1 VFPEKCDDIEKVT
14 AMAYKFTLVLS
25 REITEEESAILREAD
40 AVCADAV
47 FGPDTLPANAD
58 VSVTKMDVDDTSS
71 PTLAE
76 AIQSALDAVKKVPDL
91 SVPGLTV
98 PVQPAGPL
106 DDEKPAVITGEKP
119 EVVAEEKPEA
129 AAEEK
134 TGARKANGKKP
145 AARKP
150 AVEKAS
156 ANRSPQDNYDFAD
169 QQLTISQQEKFP
181 YEFEVSGL
189 SFVAHAGVF
198 TPKYF
203 PGVEM
208 YNRWLRP
215 GPEADVLEIGTG
227 TGVVA
232 VFAALAGARRVVATD
247 VNPAA
252 VANARANVA
261 KHGLEGRVDVRHGD
275 VFDPIR
281 PDERFDLVFWSF
293 PWLWVEPDVQLT
305 DLQKACVD
313 PGYGAARRYITQGTR
328 LLAPGGRLT
337 LGIST
342 AVVRYDLI
350 QEIAAEAGLDARIV
364 ERDEIAEPLPT
375 SIPLELV
382 EFVAG
387 GDRRRETLT

>member
-1 VFPEKCDDIEKVT
+1 
-14 AMAYKFTLVLS
+14 MGYKFTLVLS

-47 FGPDTLPANAD
+47 FGPGTLPANAD

-76 AIQSALDAVKKVPDL
+76 AIRSALDAVKKVPDL

-98 PVQPAGPL
+98 PTQPAGPL
-106 DDEKPAVITGEKP
+106 DDEKPTVITGEKP

-134 TGARKANGKKP
+134 MG
-145 AARKP
+145 ARKP
-150 AVEKAS
+150 AVKKAS
-156 ANRSPQDNYDFAD
+156 VNRSPQNNYDFAD

-181 YEFEVSGL
+181 YEFEVNGL

-215 GPEADVLEIGTG
+215 GPGADVLEIGTG

-252 VANARANVA
+252 VANARVNVA
-261 KHGLEGRVDVRHGD
+261 RHGLEGRVDVRHGD

-293 PWLWVEPDVQLT
+293 PWLWVESDVQLT

-313 PGYGAARRYITQGTR
+313 PGYQAARRYITQGTR

-364 ERDEIAEPLPT
+364 EHDEIADPLPT

-387 GDRRRETLT
+387 GDRRRETVGAENYAARRYS

>member
-1 VFPEKCDDIEKVT
+1 
-14 AMAYKFTLVLS
+14 
-25 REITEEESAILREAD
+25 
-40 AVCADAV
+40 
-47 FGPDTLPANAD
+47 
-58 VSVTKMDVDDTSS
+58 MDVDDTSS

-305 DLQKACVD
+305 DLQKGCVD
-313 PGYGAARRYITQGTR
+313 PGYQAARRYITQGTR